1 LITTLTNEVLQEAGE
16 LLTLALVILAGVFS
30 GALARRI
37 RLPGI
42 TGQILVG
49 VVLGKAGFDLFTEE
63 SLHALRPITDFAL
76 GLMAVTVG
84 AHLNIRRLRNAGR
97 RLFLL
102 LITEATVVPL
112 MVFLAIWGV
121 ARESYGLAALF
132 AASAIATAPATI
144 VALVSEQHAKG
155 TFVKTLVAAVAL
167 NNMACIFLFE
177 VARASFRAVAVD
189 GGSSM
194 LAGPARQLVYA
205 VLIGSVMALLMELC
219 ARYVI
224 HDHHMA
230 TAGVV
235 GVVLTSG
242 IASYLDVSPL
252 LACLLLGFCQTNIT
266 RTRDKLIDT
275 VFADFQPVILAI
287 FFTLAGLHLSFE
299 HAAATGLVAFLLFFS
314 RIIGKLASAEI
325 AMRLAHATPNVRA
338 NLGMALIPQAGV
350 AVGLVILLQDDPD
363 FAHISDFFS
372 AAVLTVVTASEI
384 VGPIFTRLALNR
396 AGESGKD
403 RTRLIDFLQ
412 EEHIVTNFSA
422 ENKEQAIEKLV
433 DLMIASH
440 HLQVDRK
447 QLLESVLLR
456 EAQASTCFGGGLAV
470 PHGILPDGVPMVGVM
485 GISRAGLAFE
495 TPDGRPV
502 HCFVLLGTSSV
513 ERDRHLQVLAT
524 LAKTIGTDQVFQ
536 AQLFSARSPAHA
548 TDLLH
553 GEESEDFNYFLED
566 HSSD

>member
-1 LITTLTNEVLQEAGE
+1 
-16 LLTLALVILAGVFS
+16 
-30 GALARRI
+30 
-37 RLPGI
+37 
-42 TGQILVG
+42 
-49 VVLGKAGFDLFTEE
+49 
-63 SLHALRPITDFAL
+63 
-76 GLMAVTVG
+76 M
-84 AHLNIRRLRNAGR
+84 
-97 RLFLL
+97 
-102 LITEATVVPL
+102 
-112 MVFLAIWGV
+112 
-121 ARESYGLAALF
+121 
-132 AASAIATAPATI
+132 
-144 VALVSEQHAKG
+144 
-155 TFVKTLVAAVAL
+155 
-167 NNMACIFLFE
+167 
-177 VARASFRAVAVD
+177 
-189 GGSSM
+189 
-194 LAGPARQLVYA
+194 
-205 VLIGSVMALLMELC
+205 
-219 ARYVI
+219 
-224 HDHHMA
+224 
-230 TAGVV
+230 
-235 GVVLTSG
+235 
-242 IASYLDVSPL
+242 
-252 LACLLLGFCQTNIT
+252 LGFCQTNIT

-325 AMRLAHATPNVRA
+325 AMRLAHATPNVRE

-412 EEHIVTNFSA
+412 EEHIVTDFSA

-433 DLMIASH
+433 DLMVASH

-548 TDLLH
+548 ADLLH

-566 HSSD
+566 RSSD